1 MSEVNILAVKID
13 AVYPHPNAD
22 KLDIIIIGAYQTC
35 DAKGKHQIGDIVA
48 HFPPDI
54 LIPLKI
60 AADLGITNYL
70 KDAIYPGDAAK
81 TKCRVGAIRLRGVAS
96 FGFVLSVKAE
106 VGDDLTDRFHG
117 VKYEPPEHNWCN
129 RGDNAKGDVRFHTY
143 TGIQNYR
150 NPKYHNAILEGMPV
164 RLTEK
169 LHGCLISRTRIRMA
183 DGDNKFIRNIQ
194 PGEFVVGYKD
204 GQPVPSK
211 VLKVW
216 ENGKSDSWLK
226 IQFLRNQAGRG
237 SSVGSITCTPNHQF
251 LQEDGSYKDAQSLKV
266 GDSVNLLRSDWYLSP
281 VQEQVLLGK
290 ILGDGC
296 LHPSSANHLI
306 EFGHVNKA
314 LVKWICRGLGN
325 LISNKDSTRT
335 SGYGSLINVARTHTS
350 SFISE
355 KFQDFIKDG
364 KKIVPQW
371 VADELTPLAIAFW
384 YMDDG
389 SLGHH
394 QDQEDRA
401 YFAVCG
407 FTKED
412 CDILIAGLKK
422 YNINAVYYNN
432 GYSRL
437 RLNSEDAERLFLL
450 IAPYIPKELQYKLP
464 ERYRGHE
471 GWLPD
476 PGQSYKQAFIWQPI
490 TSIMS
495 INKSQQRWDLE
506 TETHNYLPSSI
517 VTHNSNS
524 RVGIIDGQYMCGSH
538 TCAKKETFDG
548 EPTRSIYWKP
558 LTDNMK
564 DMLRCIAANGQNVI
578 AFGEIYGSKVQFM
591 DYGVFGSD
599 GYALFDISVNGQY
612 LNWDEVVYYATR
624 FCVPLVP
631 LLYKGPF
638 NHELVNHL
646 VDGQTTIGDLVQM
659 RSKFKGREG
668 LVITPLTESFSDVLG
683 GRLILKAISVDY
695 LECRRSD
702 SH

>member
-106 VGDDLTDRFHG
+106 VGDDLTDRFYG

-143 TGIQNYR
+143 TDIQNYR
-150 NPKYHNAILEGMPV
+150 NPKYHNALLEGTPV

-169 LHGCLISRTRIRMA
+169 LHGCLIAQTRIRMA
-183 DGDNKFIRNIQ
+183 DGGNKHIREIQ
-194 PGEFVVGYKD
+194 PGEFVVGYKN

-216 ENGKSDSWLK
+216 KNGKSDNWLK
-226 IQFLRNQAGRG
+226 IQFPRNRAGRG

-251 LQEDGSYKDAQSLKV
+251 LQEDGSYKEASDLQL
-266 GDSVNLLRSDWYLSP
+266 GDSVNLLR
-281 VQEQVLLGK
+281 
-290 ILGDGC
+290 
-296 LHPSSANHLI
+296 
-306 EFGHVNKA
+306 
-314 LVKWICRGLGN
+314 
-325 LISNKDSTRT
+325 
-335 SGYGSLINVARTHTS
+335 
-350 SFISE
+350 
-355 KFQDFIKDG
+355 
-364 KKIVPQW
+364 
-371 VADELTPLAIAFW
+371 
-384 YMDDG
+384 
-389 SLGHH
+389 
-394 QDQEDRA
+394 
-401 YFAVCG
+401 
-407 FTKED
+407 
-412 CDILIAGLKK
+412 CD
-422 YNINAVYYNN
+422 
-432 GYSRL
+432 
-437 RLNSEDAERLFLL
+437 
-450 IAPYIPKELQYKLP
+450 
-464 ERYRGHE
+464 H
-471 GWLPD
+471 LPD

-668 LVITPLTESFSDVLG
+668 LVITPLIETHSDILG

-695 LECRRSD
+695 LECRKSD